1 MYEEIVYS
9 VEERIATI
17 ELHRP
22 DSMNAMTRLMEEEIQ
37 MALASA
43 DADPEVK
50 VILLT
55 AAGENFCSGYDIGA
69 GDPERPDWM
78 GPIDP
83 LGSTIEDYLT
93 LWYRWDRDI
102 VSNLLRIWRLEK
114 PVISVV
120 QGYVL
125 GGGFWY
131 QLACDM
137 TVAADNAV
145 FGQPEVRHVSNTT
158 FLFPLLAGWKR
169 ASRFA
174 LTGDPFD
181 AAEAYRMG
189 LVTEVVPRDELH
201 ERAWSLARRL
211 AMVPAASLRINK
223 AITMAGLEA
232 SGVGAA
238 MHINGILSGLS
249 HSLHGH
255 EREEL
260 LQLQREGGLRAMLKG
275 RDGPF
280 RPEPFGP
287 KSTPRP
293 AASDPTETP

>member
-9 VEERIATI
+9 VKDRIATI

-22 DSMNAMTRLMEEEIQ
+22 ESMNAMTRLMEEEIQ
-37 MALASA
+37 RALTQA
-43 DADPEVK
+43 DSDPDVK

-55 AAGENFCSGYDIGA
+55 AAGDNFCSGYDIGA
-69 GDPERPDWM
+69 GDPERPAWM

-102 VSNLLRIWRLEK
+102 ASNLMRIWHLEK

-158 FLFPLLAGWKR
+158 FLFPLLAGWKS

-189 LVTEVVPRDELH
+189 LVTEVVPLADLHQRSWELAM
-201 ERAWSLARRL
+201 RLAR
-211 AMVPAASLRINK
+211 VPAASLRINK

-238 MHINGILSGLS
+238 MHLNGILSGLS
-249 HSLHGH
+249 HSLHGP

-260 LQLQREGGLRAMLKG
+260 LQMQREGGLRALLKG

-280 RPEPFGP
+280 LPEPYGP
-287 KSTPRP
+287 KSAPRAP
-293 AASDPTETP
+293 KSDAPGGV

>member
-1 MYEEIVYS
+1 MFEEINYEVAD
-9 VEERIATI
+9 RIATI
-17 ELHRP
+17 ELNRP
-22 DSMNAMTRLMEEEIQ
+22 HAMNAMTQLMEQEIQ
-37 MALASA
+37 VALKVAEK
-43 DADPEVK
+43 DEEVH
-50 VILLT
+50 VIMLT

-69 GDPERPDWM
+69 KDPTRPEWM

-83 LGSTIEDYLT
+83 LGSSIEDYLT

-102 VSNLLRIWRLEK
+102 VGNLMSIWRLEK

-131 QLACDM
+131 QLACDL
-137 TVAADNAV
+137 TIAADNAV

-189 LVTEVVPRDELH
+189 LVSEVVPRDELID
-201 ERAWSLARRL
+201 RSWALASRL
-211 AMVPAASLRINK
+211 AMIPQASLRINK

-238 MHINGILSGLS
+238 MQINGILSGLA
-249 HSLHGH
+249 HSLHGPD
-255 EREEL
+255 REEL
-260 LQLQREGGLRAMLKG
+260 LQAQRAGGLRKFIKA
-275 RDGPF
+275 RDGRF
-280 RPEPFGP
+280 QPEPFGP
-287 KSTPRP
+287 KSSNR
-293 AASDPTETP
+293 AEDGGVR